1 MNIDQN
7 ITLFQEMISC
17 GDNLYTW
24 AYDEKG
30 NLLHSNCP
38 EESLYASAFSFLGCQ
53 DKAFQLAQN
62 RQTPAIIGTGLGLI
76 WGVDF
81 VRDNYGQNKLYVVGP
96 AFFTDVSLRD
106 IEKGFQAYGDISLS
120 FKHQMLREFSQIPVS
135 QNVVFSRY
143 LLMLHYCLTGEKLSV
158 SDLIVYSGK
167 QPSDT
172 EKTDKDRHKIWTTEQ
187 AMLQMVRNGDLN
199 YKNALNASMLISSG
213 VPVKGSDPLRQAKTS
228 TIVFT
233 SIVCRAAIE
242 GGLSPEEA
250 YSVGDNY
257 IQNAESAKTYDDVA
271 AIPILMY
278 DDFVRRV
285 NKCRRNP
292 RVSPSIQKC
301 IDFIEMHLDQKIR
314 ARDLAELAGYT
325 EYYLTH
331 KFKEE
336 TGFCVN
342 DYVKKVKVERAKILL
357 RTTTLSIQD
366 IADQLSFGTRS
377 YFSRVF
383 SEFTNC
389 SPVEY
394 RNK

>member
-1 MNIDQN
+1 
-7 ITLFQEMISC
+7 
-17 GDNLYTW
+17 
-24 AYDEKG
+24 
-30 NLLHSNCP
+30 
-38 EESLYASAFSFLGCQ
+38 
-53 DKAFQLAQN
+53 
-62 RQTPAIIGTGLGLI
+62 
-76 WGVDF
+76 
-81 VRDNYGQNKLYVVGP
+81 
-96 AFFTDVSLRD
+96 
-106 IEKGFQAYGDISLS
+106 
-120 FKHQMLREFSQIPVS
+120 MLREFSQIPVS